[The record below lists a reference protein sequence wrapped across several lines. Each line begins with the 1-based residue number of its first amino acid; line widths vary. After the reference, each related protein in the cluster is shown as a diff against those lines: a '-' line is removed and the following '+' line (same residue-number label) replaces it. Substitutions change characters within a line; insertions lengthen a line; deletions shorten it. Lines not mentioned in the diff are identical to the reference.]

1 MAGLIQNTSGP
12 FYGAAAAGGTEY
24 LGVVCSLSMG
34 LGPFVEAKPA
44 AAKVGKK
51 IGHPNN
57 HD

>member
-1 MAGLIQNTSGP
+1 MARLIQNTSGT
-12 FYGAAAAGGTEY
+12 FYGAAAAEY

-34 LGPFVEAKPA
+34 LGPFVEANPA